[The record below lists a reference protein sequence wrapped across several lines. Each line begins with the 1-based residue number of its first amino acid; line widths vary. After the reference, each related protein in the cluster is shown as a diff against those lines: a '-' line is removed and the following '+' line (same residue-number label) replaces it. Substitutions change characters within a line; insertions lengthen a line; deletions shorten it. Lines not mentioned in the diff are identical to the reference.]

1 MREKKKRESERSGNR
16 IKRVRV
22 RKVAMV
28 VGPYRHPK
36 LDMFAL
42 GTHFH
47 NASKD
52 CSKFLDR

>member
-52 CSKFLDR
+52 